1 MKRILIIGGTGRM
14 GQATADF
21 LKKDFNVFISGRSI
35 EKAQRIANSLGIG
48 AFDPGNGSFSDFD
61 IIFVSV
67 PIQETKKVLGSLLP
81 KLSKEQLLVDLCSVK
96 FGLKLEDSVCEVL
109 LAHQMFGPD
118 ESPEGQNMI
127 LIPLRGD
134 SWKSLS
140 DYFSSRGLRVRIS
153 TITEH
158 NHMTAYTQALVHF
171 ISLSLSFVPDVSA
184 FSTPNFRRLI
194 ENVERAVKE
203 KEMITS
209 ILNENPESLPVIEK
223 FLSSCETIKEKVKDN
238 VNRREDTGN

>member
-1 MKRILIIGGTGRM
+1 MKRVLIIGGTGSM

-21 LKKDFNVFISGRSI
+21 LKRDFDVSISGRSI
-35 EKAQRIANSLGIG
+35 ERTRRIADSIG
-48 AFDPGNGSFSDFD
+48 VHAFDIKTGSFSDFD
-61 IIFVSV
+61 ILFVSV
-67 PIQETKKVLGSLLP
+67 PIPDTKKVIGSILP
-81 KLSKEQLLVDLCSVK
+81 KLSERQLLVDLCSVK

-171 ISLSLSFVPDVSA
+171 ISLSLPFMPDA
-184 FSTPNFRRLI
+184 RDFSTPNSRRLM
-194 ENVERAVKE
+194 ENVRKAGKE
-203 KEMITS
+203 KDMIES
-209 ILNENPESLPVIEK
+209 IISENPESLAVIEK
-223 FLSSCETIKEKVKDN
+223 FLSSCERIKTLVKEKRTEV
-238 VNRREDTGN
+238 